1 MMANID
7 LLTYLLKSS
16 WSIKIDKYKIMNSAE
31 SVLGQ
36 ILTAVVHMTL
46 LVIQFEGLSTD
57 MAFFWTVQELQI
69 YNKRTSLSRL
79 MM

>member
-1 MMANID
+1 
-7 LLTYLLKSS
+7 
-16 WSIKIDKYKIMNSAE
+16 MNSAE